1 MAVSMPNEG
10 DGDYAAR
17 GTEPSGEAARRS
29 RKPRASALEATAH
42 RRTVGIM
49 RDRLAGLAD
58 GRERWRGKIPSDAG
72 DGRYDRGEQLP
83 KCRFGSVMNGQRAAY

>member
-1 MAVSMPNEG
+1 MAVSMPNKG

-49 RDRLAGLAD
+49 RDRLAGP
-58 GRERWRGKIPSDAG
+58 G
-72 DGRYDRGEQLP
+72 
-83 KCRFGSVMNGQRAAY
+83 

>member
-1 MAVSMPNEG
+1 MPNGG

-17 GTEPSGEAARRS
+17 GTEPSGEAARQS

-49 RDRLAGLAD
+49 RDRPCGAGSTEGDKLVPT
-58 GRERWRGKIPSDAG
+58 GKHESCVNRKNG
-72 DGRYDRGEQLP
+72 DNSSA
-83 KCRFGSVMNGQRAAY
+83 FVHGQSSE

>member
-1 MAVSMPNEG
+1 MPNGG

-17 GTEPSGEAARRS
+17 GTEPSGEAARLC

-49 RDRLAGLAD
+49 RDRPCEVETERCEATPHQKALTRHD
-58 GRERWRGKIPSDAG
+58 EIRE
-72 DGRYDRGEQLP
+72 ET
-83 KCRFGSVMNGQRAAY
+83 